1 MGTLLAVVYVMG
13 VSGTALMVLRDRIF
27 SQGYV
32 VNTGAIVLWPLYW
45 SYFLASL
52 FLNRTRGGGT
62 K

>member
-1 MGTLLAVVYVMG
+1 MGTFLAVVYVMG
-13 VSGTALMVLRDRIF
+13 VAMTALMVLRDRVF

-32 VNTGAIVLWPLYW
+32 VNAGAILLWPLYW

-52 FLNRTRGGGT
+52 FLNRTRGGGI